1 MFTALLSHPSVFL
14 PDLRSMKMGEMEMD
28 SALLTLVGSE
38 GAEKESHRMVRPAPS
53 SRHPGATTS
62 IESPRGKHL
71 PHELPPARLHAQPP
85 ALARDDQ
92 HRVRWRERTPTC
104 APQRAQ
110 QLRAT
115 RPRLRLARPQ
125 RRIWRGRGIRGRGR
139 RGAQG
144 AVPGHSARH
153 ARHTACTPGN
163 VMSSSFSTML
173 SLRPPPPPIVPAA
186 APPPPPPVPP
196 TRARRPR
203 SAPRALPILGVGH
216 LGLAHGA
223 RRSATPCVESVCA
236 AWRINT
242 AGRHAYVKSWRK
254 WRKGD
259 ARRGSGA
266 AAEECCE
273 AHRPRGR
280 RGVAAQG
287 RLPVA
292 LAIVLALPVSLAPPP
307 TTVRPVTYFSPPERP
322 ATAAALFDSLP
333 SGASGLAASYATTR
347 VRRAR

>member
-28 SALLTLVGSE
+28 SALLTLIIPKNRT
-38 GAEKESHRMVRPAPS
+38 AWFAPPPRPGTPV
-53 SRHPGATTS
+53 P
-62 IESPRGKHL
+62 
-71 PHELPPARLHAQPP
+71 PP
-85 ALARDDQ
+85 ALNRRAASTCPMSFPQRVCTRSHPRSPATISMCCTVPSPRYESRLHQ
-92 HRVRWRERTPTC
+92 RVRWRERTPTC

-125 RRIWRGRGIRGRGR
+125 RRIWRGEGEFGVA
-139 RGAQG
+139 GAAARKG

-186 APPPPPPVPP
+186 APPPPPPD
-196 TRARRPR
+196 
-203 SAPRALPILGVGH
+203 ILGCAP
-216 LGLAHGA
+216 GLEAHEARELAVLEAHIRTSAHGA
-223 RRSATPCVESVCA
+223 RR
-236 AWRINT
+236 R
-242 AGRHAYVKSWRK
+242 RHVYVKSWRK

-259 ARRGSGA
+259 ARTGSGA

-292 LAIVLALPVSLAPPP
+292 LAIVLALPVLLAPPT

-333 SGASGLAASYATTR
+333 SGASGLAASYATIR